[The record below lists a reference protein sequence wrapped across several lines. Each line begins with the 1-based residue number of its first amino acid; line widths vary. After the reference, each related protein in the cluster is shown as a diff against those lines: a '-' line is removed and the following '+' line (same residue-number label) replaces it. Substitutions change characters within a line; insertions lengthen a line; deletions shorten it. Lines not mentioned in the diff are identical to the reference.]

1 MGHDAAIA
9 GPVSGAPLDDSSRL
23 RDALDALLDAFWLLE
38 AVRDA
43 RGRVADF
50 RVADL
55 NEAASR
61 DSGLTRDQAVGGL
74 LGELV
79 PPARPL
85 GHIEMYARVVETGAP
100 ERTEFRLDRP
110 GVAPGWRW
118 IQAARLGDGVAVT
131 VRDIT
136 ARVLAEQ
143 RRAESDSQYRLL
155 AEHASDMIYRITPD
169 GRIAYV
175 SPACREIIGY
185 EPHEMVGRP
194 DWEFVHPSDLE
205 RFVTGRGGPRT
216 GVGVR
221 VATYRGRTKGA
232 GWVRLEATSRVV
244 RDVSGRVLE
253 TRVATRDI
261 TERALAAAE
270 HEALHIVSEAVAA
283 GADRDELCALVASEV
298 ARLLDADGGRVV
310 RYPDEHTAEVLGAW
324 RRSGVALAGRRIALR
339 PTWAIAMVRRTGET
353 AVSELTAQDAARD
366 GAGLPLGIAAPVRVE
381 GELWGAVAAAFREPA
396 DAPPGAAQRVE
407 RFAKLVGLAVANAEA
422 RERLLRQAMTDA
434 LTGLHNHGAF
444 HRALAEAV
452 ARSVRHVRPLSL
464 AVIDLDH
471 FKSVNDTL
479 GHRAGDDALARV
491 GAALRDHARAGDV
504 VARVGGEEFAW
515 LMPETAR
522 AGACEA
528 AERLRRAVSVLPVG
542 GALGLTASIG
552 LAVTGGRDCAP
563 GDLFRRADA
572 ALYEAK
578 RRGRDCLVADR
589 YE

>member
-1 MGHDAAIA
+1 MRHDVAIA
-9 GPVSGAPLDDSSRL
+9 GPLTGASPEEGSRL
-23 RDALDALLDAFWLLE
+23 RDALDALLDAFWMLRAE
-38 AVRDA
+38 RDA
-43 RGRVADF
+43 RGRIVDF
-50 RVADL
+50 RIADL

-61 DSGLTRDQAVGGL
+61 DSGLSRSQAVGGL

-79 PPARPL
+79 PPSRPL
-85 GHIEMYARVVETGAP
+85 GHIEIYARVVETGDP
-100 ERTEFRLDRP
+100 ETTEFRIDDRP
-110 GVAPGWRW
+110 GGPQWRW

-131 VRDIT
+131 VRDVT
-136 ARVLAEQ
+136 ARVQDE
-143 RRAESDSQYRLL
+143 RRCAESESQYRLL

-194 DWEFVHPSDLE
+194 DWQFVHPADLE
-205 RFVTGRGGPRT
+205 RFVSGRGGPPSGT
-216 GVGVR
+216 GVSV
-221 VATYRGRTKGA
+221 VTYRARTRSS
-232 GWVRLEATSRVV
+232 GWVRVEATSRVV

-253 TRVATRDI
+253 TRVATRDV

-270 HEALHIVSEAVAA
+270 HQALHHVSEAVAA
-283 GADRDELCALVASEV
+283 GVESDELHALVASEV

-310 RYPDEHTAEVLGAW
+310 RYPDEHTAEVVGAW
-324 RRSGVALAGRRIALR
+324 RRSGGDLAGRRIALG
-339 PTWAIAMVRRTGET
+339 PTWAIAQVRRTGET
-353 AVSELTAQDAARD
+353 AVSELTLEDVARD
-366 GAGLPLGIAAPVRVE
+366 GAGLRLGIAAPVRVE
-381 GELWGAVAAAFREPA
+381 GELWGAVAAAFREPS

-422 RERLLRQAMTDA
+422 RERLVRQAMTDA

-444 HRALAEAV
+444 HRALGEAV
-452 ARSVRHVRPLSL
+452 ARSARHGHPVSL
-464 AVIDLDH
+464 AVVDLDH

-491 GAALRDHARAGDV
+491 GGVLRAHARAGDV

-515 LMPETAR
+515 LMPETTSEGAR
-522 AGACEA
+522 EA
-528 AERLRRAVSVLPVG
+528 ADRLRRAISVLPVG
-542 GALGLTASIG
+542 GALGLTASVG
-552 LAVTGGRDCAP
+552 VAVADGRDAVP

-578 RRGRDCLVADR
+578 RRGRDRVVAGP
-589 YE
+589 